1 MRQASRSR
9 ILAPALVALALA
21 APGRARADRVVRG
34 VVVALEAGE
43 AYFDVPAATG
53 VEAGAPARI
62 KHPIRLRHPVT
73 REVVADELPVGATS
87 VALVG
92 ESLSMAQLGTLAAEV
107 QIGDVVE
114 VLVPGEPDQPPGA
127 LELAPPPPIPAVDPD
142 TAAVLEVWRQS
153 AGARLDVRIAAW
165 ERFLSA
171 HPDSAHAD
179 AVREDLE
186 LLHELRRRAPTPL
199 VDSEPVVA
207 GAEHGAPS
215 RALGGEPMPVA
226 VALRAP
232 DEIVAAWLHYRRRGD
247 DTYHRADLRAG
258 GDGYLRGAIP
268 GHAVAAPGLEYFV
281 EVATTA
287 GDAGAAVGRPDAPL
301 SVAVA
306 EPPASDILSS
316 SRGRSRIGI
325 RYTYL
330 DYATFDEAGPE
341 DVFSLFEA
349 DFLYRL
355 RADWLYGVRMGMG
368 VLSGRGGHVDRP
380 PEGAGFQY
388 GYTELEFRT
397 SDTRAILARLVA
409 GLGKEGLGFG
419 AEGRLRLGRE
429 DGSNLSFA
437 VSSLEEIGFLS
448 EVRMQWAAVSA
459 VPLGFAVAVT
469 DQPTGGDLGVR
480 LSADIGVRALSWMQ
494 PTLRISYQ
502 GRSVEH
508 SGLGAGLGM
517 VFDW

>member
-1 MRQASRSR
+1 M
-9 ILAPALVALALA
+9 ALALG
-21 APGRARADRVVRG
+21 APAPARADRVVRG

-43 AYFDVPAATG
+43 AYFDVPAAAG
-53 VEAGAPARI
+53 VTEGAPARI

-73 REVVADELPVGATS
+73 RELVADELPVGTTS

-92 ESLSMAQLGTLAAEV
+92 DSLSMARLGSLAAEV
-107 QIGDVVE
+107 QLGDVVE
-114 VLVPGEPDQPPGA
+114 VLVPGEPDGA
-127 LELAPPPPIPAVDPD
+127 EVAEPAPPAPIPALDAD
-142 TAAVLEVWRQS
+142 TAAVLGVWRDA

-165 ERFLSA
+165 ERYLAA
-171 HPDSAHAD
+171 HPDSPHAA
-179 AVREDLE
+179 AVREDLQ
-186 LLHELRRRAPTPL
+186 LLYELRRRGPTPL

-207 GAEHGAPS
+207 GAEHAPPS
-215 RALGGEPMPVA
+215 RAVRGEPMPVA
-226 VALRAP
+226 VALQAP
-232 DEIVAAWLHYRRRGD
+232 GEVVAAWLHYRRRGD
-247 DTYHRADLRAG
+247 DSYHRADLRAA
-258 GDGYLRGAIP
+258 GDGHLRGAIP

-281 EVATTA
+281 EVATAA
-287 GDAGAAVGRPDAPL
+287 GEAGAAVGRPDAPL
-301 SVAVA
+301 AVEVEA
-306 EPPASDILSS
+306 PPASDILSS

-330 DYATFDEAGPE
+330 DYATFDERDTE

-355 RADWLYGVRMGMG
+355 RAPWLYGVRVGMG
-368 VLSGRGGHVDRP
+368 VLSGRGGHREGP
-380 PEGAGFQY
+380 PEAAGFQY

-397 SDTRAILARLVA
+397 SDTRAFLARLVA
-409 GLGKEGLGFG
+409 GLGEDGLGFG
-419 AEGRLRLGRE
+419 AEGRLRLGAE

-437 VSSLEEIGFLS
+437 VSSLEEVGFLS
-448 EVRMQWAAVSA
+448 EVRMQWAALRST
-459 VPLGFAVAVT
+459 PLGFAVAVT

-480 LSADIGVRALSWMQ
+480 FSADVGLRALSWMQ